1 MSTGEHPVCR
11 PSTVP
16 TTIPMSRWK
25 QLRVIVIGAMIP
37 GSRTVQRIRAAR
49 ELGHRVSVIST
60 VPDGRRYEDQPS
72 LATRIRYRLRLPD
85 DPVRANERLL
95 DAARRGCDLIW
106 MENAPMIRR
115 KTLERLKSI
124 PSPPRIAWYAEDD
137 MMSRRHGS
145 WFLDRS
151 LHLFDL
157 WVTTKSFNALSDE
170 MPARGVRRVLFV
182 NNSFDPLIHRPGEIT
197 PPDEER
203 FGNGVSFIGTYERPR
218 AESLLLLARS
228 GISVRIWGNGWEHL
242 RGSHRLLRIENRPV
256 YDDDYTKVIRAS
268 GINLAFLRKANRDLQ
283 TTRSME
289 IPACGGFMLHERNAE
304 ITSLFRENEEAAYFS
319 DDEELV
325 ANCRRWLT
333 ADRDRRRI
341 AAAGHRKAV
350 SGGYT
355 HHDLLRTAFD
365 AAMDTPGAPG

>member
-1 MSTGEHPVCR
+1 
-11 PSTVP
+11 
-16 TTIPMSRWK
+16 MSRRK

-37 GSRTVQRIRAAR
+37 GSRTVQRTRAVR

-72 LATRIRYRLRLPD
+72 LATRIRYRLRLPE
-85 DPVRANERLL
+85 DPVRVNERLL
-95 DAARRGCDLIW
+95 DAAQRGCDLIW
-106 MENAPMIRR
+106 IENAPMIRR
-115 KTLERLKSI
+115 KTLERVKSI
-124 PSPPRIAWYAEDD
+124 PLPPRIAWYAEDD

-157 WVTTKSFNALSDE
+157 WVTTKSFNALPDE

-182 NNSFDPLIHRPGEIT
+182 NNSFDPLIHRLVEIS
-197 PPDEER
+197 PPEEER
-203 FGNGVSFIGTYERPR
+203 FGNSVSFVGTYERPR
-218 AESLLLLARS
+218 AESLLQLARS
-228 GISVRIWGNGWEHL
+228 GISVRVWGTGWERFREKHP
-242 RGSHRLLRIENRPV
+242 LLQIENRPV

-268 GINLAFLRKANRDLQ
+268 GINLAFLRKLNRDLQ

-304 ITSLFRENEEAAYFS
+304 ITSLFRENEEVVYFG
-319 DDEELV
+319 DNEELV

-333 ADRDRRRI
+333 DEEGRRRI

-355 HHDLLRTAFD
+355 HHNLLRMAFE
-365 AAMDTPGAPG
+365 AATDMPGAPR